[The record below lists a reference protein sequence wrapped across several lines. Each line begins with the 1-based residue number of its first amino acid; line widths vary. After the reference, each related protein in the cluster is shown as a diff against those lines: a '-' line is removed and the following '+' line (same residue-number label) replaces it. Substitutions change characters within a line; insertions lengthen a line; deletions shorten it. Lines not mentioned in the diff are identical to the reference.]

1 MKIAIRGVV
10 KRFGAVTAVDRAE
23 LDVADGELFTLLGPS
38 GCGKTTLLRL
48 LAGFYQ
54 PDAGE
59 IHFGERKVS
68 GLAPYERNIGMVFQ
82 NYALWPHMTVAGNV
96 SYGLRLRKLATAEV
110 ERRVREGLA
119 KVNLGGL
126 ESRYPGQLS
135 GGQQQRVALARAL
148 VLNPDILLLDE
159 PLSNLDAKIRVQVRA
174 EIRKLQQELGITT
187 IYVTHDQ
194 EEALSLSDRV
204 AVMKDGRVLQV
215 GVPRE
220 LYERPRTR
228 FVADFVG
235 TNNLVPGRVRE
246 RRGERLFV
254 ETALGRLEAI
264 PHAAAAIADRCVLA
278 IRPENVAIQPERRRR
293 AQRRQLGGRARGL
306 LVLSGQH
313 PALRRGD
320 GPRPRPQGRCPRSL
334 ASRSHGGGPG
344 GDGVLPALGHAGP
357 SRGFM
362 TQTPPLPKL
371 ELAHAALSEEAALAL
386 LAGHRISLGGRTM
399 DPKAQIVGEFV
410 KSIRVPGYYPP
421 LPELRQQLR
430 DHGDADGRARAR
442 PRADR
447 GRPDS
452 GSRRPYPR
460 PRLRRG
466 EPGEGRGPR
475 SPTSTAAAGCRAT
488 SRPIT
493 ASARASPSARASRWW
508 RSTTA
513 WPPST
518 SSRRRWRI
526 AWPPTPGSAP
536 KAARSASIPRA
547 WG

>member
-59 IHFGERKVS
+59 IYFGARKVS

-204 AVMKDGRVLQV
+204 AVMKDGHVLQV

-235 TNNLVPGRVRE
+235 TNNLVPGRVSE

-254 ETALGRLEAI
+254 ETELGRLEAI

-278 IRPENVAIQPERRRR
+278 IRPENVAIQPSGVAAPNGGNSVAGRV
-293 AQRRQLGGRARGL
+293 AFSSYLGNTLRYDVETGPGPVLKADVRDPWHHDPMPVGRA
-306 LVLSGQH
+306 VTVSF
-313 PALRRGD
+313 P
-320 GPRPRPQGRCPRSL
+320 
-334 ASRSHGGGPG
+334 
-344 GDGVLPALGHAGP
+344 P
-357 SRGFM
+357 SV
-362 TQTPPLPKL
+362 T
-371 ELAHAALSEEAALAL
+371 LAL
-386 LAGHRISLGGRTM
+386 
-399 DPKAQIVGEFV
+399 
-410 KSIRVPGYYPP
+410 
-421 LPELRQQLR
+421 PEE
-430 DHGDADGRARAR
+430 
-442 PRADR
+442 
-447 GRPDS
+447 S
-452 GSRRPYPR
+452 
-460 PRLRRG
+460 
-466 EPGEGRGPR
+466 
-475 SPTSTAAAGCRAT
+475 
-488 SRPIT
+488 
-493 ASARASPSARASRWW
+493 
-508 RSTTA
+508 
-513 WPPST
+513 
-518 SSRRRWRI
+518 
-526 AWPPTPGSAP
+526 
-536 KAARSASIPRA
+536 
-547 WG
+547 